1 MTTTHYALKVPHSK
15 AETLRQSLQS
25 QDLLDTTLKIKKDT
39 THIYLPLTKKVTH
52 QQYPT
57 IQTDFESYQKKP
69 KDFKELLTTIPQ
81 HLQSLLPT
89 SYDIIGE
96 LLLIKI
102 PEELSPYNHEIGK
115 ALLATHHNLT
125 SIYHIQAIQGEF
137 RTRTLELIAGIAK
150 TEATHSEYNLRF
162 TLDPSTVY
170 FNPRL
175 GSERHHIA
183 NLVEPDETIIDLF
196 TGVAPFPI
204 HISKTQPTTTI
215 IALDKN
221 PDAIKYAQYNI
232 KANKTDR
239 QITLHVCDA
248 HDAPNILKGTKA
260 DRIIMNLPFHSS
272 EFLNEA
278 YQLSKE
284 DVVIHLYSMIQ
295 EEHLEETKEKI
306 KTLTQKNNFSITD
319 LSIRNIK
326 TYSPHEFYTC
336 FDITAKKRMPT

>member
-1 MTTTHYALKVPHSK
+1 MTTIHYALKVPHNK
-15 AETLRQSLQS
+15 AEMLRHQLQS
-25 QDLLDTTLKIKKDT
+25 QDFLDTTLKIKKDT
-39 THIYLPLTKKVTH
+39 THIYLPLTKKITH
-52 QQYPT
+52 NQYPT

-69 KDFKELLTTIPQ
+69 KDYKELLTTIPQ
-81 HLQSLLPT
+81 HLQRFLPT

-102 PEELSPYNHEIGK
+102 PEELIDYKHDVGD
-115 ALLATHHNLT
+115 ALLSTHQHIT

-150 TEATHSEYNLRF
+150 TTATHSEYNLRF
-162 TLDPSTVY
+162 TLDPGTVY

-175 GSERHHIA
+175 ASERHHIA
-183 NLVEPDETIIDLF
+183 NLVEPNETIIDLF

-204 HISKTQPTTTI
+204 HIAKTQPSATL

-221 PDAIKYAQYNI
+221 PEAIKYAQHNI
-232 KANKTDR
+232 KANKTDKH
-239 QITLHVCDA
+239 ITLHVCDA
-248 HDAPNILKGTKA
+248 HEAPNILKGTKA
-260 DRIIMNLPFHSS
+260 DRIIMNLPFHSI

-278 YQLSKE
+278 FQLSKE
-284 DVVIHLYSMIQ
+284 DVVIHLYTMIQ

-319 LSIRNIK
+319 LCIRNIK